1 MYSHRPPPP
10 AMRESVVDDLVGF
23 LVRQDKQSRGVWR
36 REGVATEGFLEE
48 ESQKGDRMVQE
59 KTGRDRRLVQTRPRQ
74 ITRQTCKQC
83 LIQILH
89 KLSGMA
95 IQTRI
100 RIPDPLL
107 TCCATATKQHELPE
121 PQFPHL

>member
-48 ESQKGDRMVQE
+48 ESQKGDR
-59 KTGRDRRLVQTRPRQ
+59 
-74 ITRQTCKQC
+74 IS
-83 LIQILH
+83 
-89 KLSGMA
+89 SGEN
-95 IQTRI
+95 R
-100 RIPDPLL
+100 
-107 TCCATATKQHELPE
+107 KG
-121 PQFPHL
+121 